1 MRDDKNFVSNLINE
15 TRLNPNIGTWSYLL
29 HRITGIGLA
38 VYLLMHTWVL
48 SSARTSPEAFTERL
62 GTVQSPLFHFLEF
75 FLSVAVFWHLLNG
88 IRITVAD
95 FFSWTRIQKPLFW
108 IVVVLF
114 LLMMVWNVIA
124 VWPKILGH

>member
-1 MRDDKNFVSNLINE
+1 MRDKRGIIHNLISE
-15 TRLNPNIGTWSYLL
+15 TGLNPNIGTWSYLL

-48 SSARTSPEAFTERL
+48 SSAQSGPAAFNSRMES
-62 GTVQSPLFHFLEF
+62 VQTPFFHFLEL

-88 IRITVAD
+88 IRITLAD
-95 FFSWTRIQKPLFW
+95 FFSWTRIHKPLFW

-114 LLMMVWNVIA
+114 VAVMSWNVVA
-124 VWPKILGH
+124 VWPKLLGH